1 LNYADAVHF
10 LYSLGNEVQTA
21 KLGLERIT
29 RLLEALGNPHRAC
42 KFVHV
47 AGTNGKGSTCAM
59 IEAGLRAA
67 GIRTGLY
74 TSPHL
79 VEPVERIQFAGAPIS
94 REQFANVFN
103 EVHQTAV
110 QMLHSGHLDLHPT
123 YFETVTA
130 MGFLHFREM
139 HAEMVVLEVG
149 LGGRLD
155 ATNVVLPELCV
166 ITPVDFDHQVFLGD
180 TIEQIAEEK
189 AGILKKDVPAVF
201 AEQSA
206 RVEAV
211 LERCAKAPYTRARD
225 WPIENVQ
232 MDARSSCFRL
242 AGVEICCPLAGE
254 HQIQNARTSAIA
266 LHKLGVPPNGIADT
280 RWPGRIEQVADGPA
294 IFLDGAHNPAG
305 ARALARY
312 IQQFYSNR
320 RIWIVFGVMRDKAV
334 ADIVGPLFPLAHRII
349 LTAPA
354 NSRAMPPENI
364 PASSATVTHNIHE
377 ALDLLKEA
385 APDDV
390 VFITGSLFVVGE
402 ARSLLVQ

>member
-1 LNYADAVHF
+1 
-10 LYSLGNEVQTA
+10 
-21 KLGLERIT
+21 
-29 RLLEALGNPHRAC
+29 
-42 KFVHV
+42 
-47 AGTNGKGSTCAM
+47 
-59 IEAGLRAA
+59 
-67 GIRTGLY
+67 
-74 TSPHL
+74 
-79 VEPVERIQFAGAPIS
+79 
-94 REQFANVFN
+94 
-103 EVHQTAV
+103 
-110 QMLHSGHLDLHPT
+110 MLHSGHLDLHPT

-201 AEQSA
+201 SEQSA

-211 LERCAKAPYTRARD
+211 LERCAKSPYTRARD
-225 WPIENVQ
+225 WPIEDVQ

-280 RWPGRIEQVADGPA
+280 RWPGRIEQVADRPA